1 MVIDQNVSLK
11 TADQTSSV
19 IENEL
24 SAYRAI
30 STAAVFA
37 LIFGVLSVLSFASLY
52 FLAFSVLAI
61 FLGFKAEKTIQKFPD
76 MFTGRRFAQTGFG
89 LGLIF
94 GLTAFT
100 IVNVQG
106 FLRANSAKTFAREM
120 ESTFQKG
127 TLEQV
132 IWNMQAPALRGTM
145 TPKELVE
152 KMRGKDGAPQQMV
165 DAQFASVKSI
175 KDALSSPGSEIH
187 FASIERHGDIELTMY
202 AAALFEIHDPQSKNA
217 EDKERFALASMKAMR
232 NSKGKYEWWVD
243 DIKFPYQR
251 NTFMPPAP
259 KPVDDGHGHGEGD
272 GHGH

>member
-1 MVIDQNVSLK
+1 MAIDQNVSVK
-11 TADQTSSV
+11 TADHTSSV

-30 STAAVFA
+30 STAAVFS

-52 FLAFSVLAI
+52 FLAFSVLAM
-61 FLGFKAEKTIQKFPD
+61 FLGFKAEKTIKKFPD
-76 MFTGRRFAQTGFG
+76 MFTGRKISQTGFG

-94 GLTAFT
+94 GLTALT
-100 IVNVQG
+100 IVNVQSA
-106 FLRANSAKTFAREM
+106 LRANAAKAFAREM

-127 TLEQV
+127 TLDQL
-132 IWNMQAPALRGTM
+132 IWTMQAPGVRGTL
-145 TPKELVE
+145 TPEEVME
-152 KMRGKDGAPQQMV
+152 KMRGKGGPAPQMFDVQY
-165 DAQFASVKSI
+165 ASVKAI
-175 KDALSSPGSEIH
+175 KDALASPGSEIH
-187 FASIERHGDIELTMY
+187 FASIEKHGDFDLTMY
-202 AAALFEIHDPQSKNA
+202 AAALFELHDPQSKNA
-217 EDKERFALASMKAMR
+217 EEKERFALATMKAVR

-251 NTFMPPAP
+251 NTFVPPTP